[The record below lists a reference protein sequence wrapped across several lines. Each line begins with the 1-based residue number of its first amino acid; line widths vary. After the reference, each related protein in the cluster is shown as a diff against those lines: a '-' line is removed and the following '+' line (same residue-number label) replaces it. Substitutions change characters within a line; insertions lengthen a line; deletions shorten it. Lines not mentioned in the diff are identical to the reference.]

1 MTDSMKR
8 ELAIE
13 ARKSLDGYL
22 ATGIVGFWQKAI
34 DRAAA
39 LGFTV
44 EKLDCCEAQAR
55 NLKIH
60 LLAWVG

>member
-1 MTDSMKR
+1 MNDTMKR
-8 ELAIE
+8 QLAIE

-22 ATGIVGFWQKAI
+22 ATGIVGFWSKAI

-39 LGFTV
+39 LGLTV
-44 EKLDCCEAQAR
+44 DKLDCCEAQAR

-60 LLAWVG
+60 LLRWVG